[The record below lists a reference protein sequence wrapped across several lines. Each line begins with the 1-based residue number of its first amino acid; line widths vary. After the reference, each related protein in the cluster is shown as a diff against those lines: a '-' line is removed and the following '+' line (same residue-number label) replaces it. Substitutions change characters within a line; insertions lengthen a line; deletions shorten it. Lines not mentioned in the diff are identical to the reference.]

1 MQPLRIQFA
10 AVDARETA
18 LDRAIEWL
26 LIGLIAFCPLM
37 FGAVVAWSEGV
48 FLLFAC
54 AIASCLAIKLILR
67 PDERFVWSWTF
78 LPISLFVLLVALQL
92 VVLTT
97 GFIFA
102 VSPL

>member
-54 AIASCLAIKLILR
+54 AIASCFAIKLILR
-67 PDERFVWSWTF
+67 PDARFVWSWTY
-78 LPISLFVLLVALQL
+78 LPIALVVLLVALQL
-92 VVLTT
+92 VPLPA
-97 GFIFA
+97 GFMRAI
-102 VSPL
+102 S